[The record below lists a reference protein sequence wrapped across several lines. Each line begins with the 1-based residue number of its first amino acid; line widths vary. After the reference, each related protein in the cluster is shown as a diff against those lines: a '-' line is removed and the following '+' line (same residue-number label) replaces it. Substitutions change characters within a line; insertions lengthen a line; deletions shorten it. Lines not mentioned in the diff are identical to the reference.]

1 MPKIV
6 DKKEKSRAI
15 SAAALKVF
23 RELGY
28 PGTRM
33 VDIAQR
39 AGIGKGTLYEYFK
52 DKADILRFAFDAYFT
67 TFARGAFNAM
77 KGKTTP
83 SDKLM
88 SLIDFSLHHAS
99 EWEDHCAVYV
109 DYYGAARTDGRGRFS
124 LSAMYGQMRHVLLD
138 LIRDGQ
144 AAGEIAQSF
153 QPAALAEVLLSIF
166 DGIILHRIFE
176 GRETDPELLGEAAL
190 QLVKKGLMPS
200 LQDGNS

>member
-6 DKKEKSRAI
+6 DKKEKTRAI

-33 VDIAQR
+33 VDIAEE
-39 AGIGKGTLYEYFK
+39 ASIGKGTLYEYFK
-52 DKADILRFAFDAYFT
+52 DKADILRFAFDEYFN
-67 TFARGAFNAM
+67 TFTRGAFNAM
-77 KGKTTP
+77 K
-83 SDKLM
+83 DKSSPTKRLI
-88 SLIDFSLHHAS
+88 SLIDFSLLHAS

-109 DYYGAARTDGRGRFS
+109 DYYGAARTDGGGRFS
-124 LSAMYGQMRHVLLD
+124 LSAIYEQMRQILLD

-144 AAGEIAQSF
+144 TAGEIDTAF
-153 QPAALAEVLLSIF
+153 DPIALAELLLSFF

-176 GRETDPELLGEAAL
+176 GQETDPKPLGEAAL
-190 QLVKKGLMPS
+190 RLVKKGLLPA
-200 LQDGNS
+200 LPGGNI

>member
-6 DKKEKSRAI
+6 DKKEKATAI

-33 VDIAQR
+33 VDIAQE

-52 DKADILRFAFDAYFT
+52 DKADILRFAFDEYFN
-67 TFARGAFNAM
+67 TFAQGAFHAM
-77 KGKTTP
+77 QDKTSP
-83 SDKLM
+83 SNKLI
-88 SLIDFSLHHAS
+88 SLIDFSLLHAS

-124 LSAMYGQMRHVLLD
+124 LSAMYEQMRQILLD

-144 AAGEIAQSF
+144 TDGEIDTSF
-153 QPAALAEVLLSIF
+153 QPVALAELLLSIF
-166 DGIILHRIFE
+166 DGIIFHRIFE
-176 GRETDPELLGEAAL
+176 GQETDPKPLGEAAL
-190 QLVKKGLMPS
+190 RLVRKGLLPS
-200 LQDGNS
+200 WQGGNI